1 MQTMNVKQIIPKVI
15 IGAIVISVL
24 LLANACEATQVN
36 EVPEV
41 TRVGADDFGDEE
53 KVAVQLAEGLELR
66 LWAPGPLLSNAVAL
80 TFDQN
85 GVAYVAET
93 ARRKSSDLD
102 IRQHRDWMTED
113 LALQSI
119 EDTRAF
125 HMEKLAPDLSDQNTW
140 QEDFNGDSIHDY
152 RDLEVQ
158 TEFVRRIWDEDGDGR
173 ADASSLYAANFKD
186 MLTGVAAGV
195 LYHKGEVFVTAAPD
209 VYRLKDTDGDG
220 DADEQTVVS
229 HGYGIHIAYAGH
241 DMSGLVMGPDGKVY
255 WSIGDIGVN
264 TVDQTGKRWKYP
276 NQGAVMRCNPDGSD
290 FEVFAHGLRNPQEL
304 AFDAYGNLI
313 SVDNDGDHAG
323 EHERFVHII
332 EGSDTGW
339 RINWQ
344 FGKYKQPNEGYKIWM
359 DEGLHIPHFPGQAA
373 YLLPPVALAPDGP
386 AGLAYNPGTAL
397 NQDWNNYFFSSFFKA
412 SSARSKVQAFQLE
425 PRGASFALGKTVDV
439 LSGIVP
445 TGLNFGPDGALY
457 VNDWLDGYDKKPQ
470 GRIWKLDVKKEII
483 NGDRGKTKQLLQE
496 GVKDKTVAELQEIL
510 ANNDMRIR
518 MNAQFELA
526 DRGEAA
532 ALQEVASSGKT
543 ELSRIHAIWGLG
555 QIARK
560 ETGNGALILPFLKDE
575 SAEVRAQAAKVLG
588 DAKYKAAEAGLL
600 AQLSDESVR
609 AQFFAVEA
617 LGKIAAKA
625 AFDPLVVLLDKVG
638 ETDPHMRH
646 AIMFALS
653 RLSTPEALAGLA
665 SHPSKAVRIGAV
677 VSLRHLSSPMV
688 KVFLA
693 DREPLVVVEAARAI
707 HDDFSIP
714 EALPALAAAIS
725 RADIREEAFVRRA
738 INANL
743 RLGDAASAQ
752 RLATFTTNTQ
762 VADAMRQDAL
772 WALGHWKNPPVLD
785 RVDNRYR
792 GPSSQHKIADAQQAM
807 SNTFPTLL
815 ATPST
820 PIRSAAVTAIG
831 RMDYKVL
838 TAEVF
843 QLLQSKGEAI
853 EVRIAALNAL
863 ADLEVPE
870 VKTALE
876 LALDDK
882 SVALRKEAQRLIG
895 EVKLP
900 AGEVVAML
908 SKVLATASVPE
919 KQKAVNSL
927 AVLKGAEGEALLGDL
942 IDQLIAGTLAPEL
955 ALDVVNVAA
964 GSDSEMLEDKLRAY
978 EAAKPEGDVVAQ
990 FNESLYGGDPR
1001 KGGRLFFM
1009 DNSAQC
1015 VRCHI
1020 VNEYGGEVGPD
1031 LTKIATA
1038 LSREQLLASLVD
1050 PNARLAPGYGTI
1062 SLKLK
1067 DGKEVIGT
1075 LMKEDKKTIVVK
1087 VGDEPQRSI
1096 AWADVAEHQY
1106 LPSAMISMKEVL
1118 SKSELRDLVSFLMLL
1133 DGGGTDLQQLLQ

>member
-1 MQTMNVKQIIPKVI
+1 MKLKQIIPNVI
-15 IGAIVISVL
+15 IGAMLVSVI
-24 LLANACEATQVN
+24 LLANACEPTKVN

-41 TRVGADDFGDEE
+41 TRVGAADFEDEE
-53 KVAVQLAEGLELR
+53 KVAVQLAEGLELK

-113 LALQSI
+113 LALTSI

-125 HMEKLAPDLSDQNTW
+125 HMKKLATELSDQNTW

-158 TEFVRRIWDEDGDGR
+158 TEYVRRIWDEDGDGR

-186 MLTGVAAGV
+186 MLTGVAAGI
-195 LYHKGEVFVTAAPD
+195 LHSNGEVFVTAAPD

-220 DADEQTVVS
+220 DADEQTVIS

-344 FGKYKQPNEGYKIWM
+344 FGKYKRPNEGYKIWM
-359 DEGLHIPHFPGQAA
+359 DEGLHVPHFPGQAA
-373 YLLPPVALAPDGP
+373 YLLPPLALAPDGP

-439 LSGIVP
+439 VTGIVP

-457 VNDWLDGYDKKPQ
+457 INDWLDGYAKKPQ
-470 GRIWKLDVKKEII
+470 GRIWKLDVKKEIV
-483 NGDRGKTKQLLQE
+483 NDDRTTTKQLLKE
-496 GVKDKTVAELQEIL
+496 GMKDKTLAELKDIL

-526 DRGEAA
+526 RRGEAKT
-532 ALQEVASSGKT
+532 LQEVAEKGKT

-555 QIARK
+555 QLARK
-560 ETGNGALILPFLKDE
+560 EAETGDLILPFLQDE

-600 AQLSDESVR
+600 AQLADESAR

-617 LGKIAAKA
+617 LGKLAAQA
-625 AFDPLVVLLDKVG
+625 AFDPMVALLDKIG

-646 AIMFALS
+646 AVMFALS
-653 RLSTPEALAGLA
+653 RLSTAEALADL
-665 SHPSKAVRIGAV
+665 SNHPSKAVRIGAV
-677 VSLRHLSSPMV
+677 VSLRELSSPLV
-688 KVFLA
+688 KAFLE
-693 DREPLVVVEAARAI
+693 DQETLVVLEAARAI

-725 RADIREEAFVRRA
+725 RIDITDEAFLRRA

-752 RLATFTTNTQ
+752 RLAAFTANTK
-762 VADAMRQDAL
+762 VAAPMRQDAL
-772 WALGHWKNPPVLD
+772 WALGYWAAPPVLD

-792 GPSSQHKIADAQQAM
+792 GPSTQHKIADAQQAM
-807 SNTFPTLL
+807 ASTFPTLL
-815 ATPST
+815 AAPST
-820 PIRSAAVTAIG
+820 PIRAAAVTAVG

-838 TAEVF
+838 AAEVF
-843 QLLQSKGEAI
+843 QLLQNKGQAI
-853 EVRIAALNAL
+853 EVRIAALSAL

-900 AGEVVAML
+900 AKDVVAML

-927 AVLKGAEGEALLGDL
+927 AVLKGAEGEALLSDL
-942 IDQLIAGTLAPEL
+942 VDQLMAGTLAPEL
-955 ALDVVNVAA
+955 ALDVVKVAG
-964 GSDSEMLEDKLRAY
+964 GSDSKALGDKLTAY
-978 EAAKPEGDVVAQ
+978 EAAKPAGDVVAE
-990 FNESLYGGDPR
+990 FKESLYGGDPR

-1031 LTKIATA
+1031 LTKIANV

-1062 SLKLK
+1062 SLQLK

-1075 LMKEDKKTIVVK
+1075 LMQEDKKTVVVK
-1087 VGDEPQRSI
+1087 VGDEPQRAI
-1096 AWADVAEHQY
+1096 AWADVEEHQY
-1106 LPSAMISMKEVL
+1106 LPSAMISMKDVL
-1118 SKSELRDLVSFLMLL
+1118 SKTELRDLVSFLMLL
-1133 DGGGTDLQQLLQ
+1133 DGGGTDLQKLLQL